1 MGEKARYVSLDD
13 VRFNEIDNVLDE
25 ILKWNGDEG
34 HLLLDEITS
43 IPGWDGWLYRVHEMT
58 KGKLHLVV
66 TSSRQTIRR
75 PSRQL
80 RGRVLRFDVHPL
92 SFRERLDFLG
102 ISIPPT
108 TAGKGMAERELTEHM
123 QFGGFP
129 EVVLANGA
137 MEKRSILAEYY
148 HDILG
153 LDVAAATGTDPAIVE
168 LFGRYLLRSP
178 MFSASS
184 CHSFLKCAG
193 HKIGKEKVLEL
204 EAAAAES
211 MLFHFCPVFAAGV
224 KAPAQMPR
232 KAFSGDLGLLG
243 ALLAQGNEGRRLEN
257 MVFLEMLYRLE
268 PLDELRYWKGPGGE
282 EVDILHIRGM
292 DVIRAVQVCLDL
304 KDSKTLSRE
313 VDGLMSCSR
322 RTGVNDCQIITIGPS
337 RVIEQE
343 GVHIE
348 VIDALEWLC
357 AP

>member
-1 MGEKARYVSLDD
+1 MGKRARYVSLDD
-13 VRFNEIDNVLDE
+13 VRLNEVDNVLDE

-92 SFRERLDFLG
+92 SFTERLDFLG
-102 ISIPPT
+102 IKIPPT
-108 TAGKGMAERELTEHM
+108 TAGNGIAERELARHM

-129 EVVLANGA
+129 EVVLAEGT

-153 LDVAAATGTDPAIVE
+153 LDVAAATGTDPAVVE
-168 LFGRYLLRSP
+168 LFGRYLLKAP

-184 CHSFLKCAG
+184 CHSFLKGAG
-193 HKIGKEKVLEL
+193 HKIGKEKVLQL

-211 MLFHFCPVFAAGV
+211 MLFHFCTVFAAGV

-232 KAFSGDLGLLG
+232 KAFSGDLGILG
-243 ALLAQGNEGRRLEN
+243 ALLAQENEGRRLEN
-257 MVFLEMLYRLE
+257 TIFLEMLYRLE
-268 PLDELRYWKGPGGE
+268 PLDELHYWKGPDGE
-282 EVDILHIRGM
+282 EVDILQIRGM
-292 DVIRAVQVCLDL
+292 DVIKAVQVCLDL
-304 KDSKTLSRE
+304 GAAKTVARE
-313 VDGLMSCSR
+313 VDALVSCSR
-322 RTGVNDCQIITIGPS
+322 RTGVADCQIITIGPP
-337 RVIEQE
+337 RMIERD
-343 GVHIE
+343 GIRIE
-348 VIDALEWLC
+348 VKDALDWLRSS
-357 AP
+357 